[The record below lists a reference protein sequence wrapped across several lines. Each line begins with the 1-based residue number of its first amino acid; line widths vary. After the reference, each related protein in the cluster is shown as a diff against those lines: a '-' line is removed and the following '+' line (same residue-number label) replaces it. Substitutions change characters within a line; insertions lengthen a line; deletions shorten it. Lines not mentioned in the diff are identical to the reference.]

1 MLFFAM
7 SESVHNVDVACIIV
21 AMLLPMLQRIAD
33 FLCVAPNLPAPSTNS
48 ILVRLA
54 LIARRLMSGF
64 LGFIGYDLILV
75 RR

>member
-7 SESVHNVDVACIIV
+7 PESVHNVDLAGIIV

-48 ILVRLA
+48 ILVLLA

-64 LGFIGYDLILV
+64 LGFIGYELILV
-75 RR
+75 DR